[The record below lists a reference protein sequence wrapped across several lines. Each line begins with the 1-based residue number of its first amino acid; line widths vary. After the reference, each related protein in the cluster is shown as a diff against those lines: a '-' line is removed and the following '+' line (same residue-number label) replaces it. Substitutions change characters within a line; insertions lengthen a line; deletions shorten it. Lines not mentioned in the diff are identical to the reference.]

1 MCKTLFCHCMHQDV
15 HWDWS
20 LGGSL
25 KHNWWMVMI
34 SWDTEIL
41 LRIIWYSCTN
51 TCIENSFIN
60 NTTCFWFELLLL
72 YFRAHSNI
80 YIYLY
85 FSLVSEWLAGTVYY
99 NPILQE
105 LCSRLI
111 IICTLSVAY
120 QSFDQNNFLQLKCWM
135 VKIII
140 TIRPALNFLK
150 YDMLFLSINC

>member
-1 MCKTLFCHCMHQDV
+1 MIHTAVFKIIMIQDPLCGKFNDILPKMCKTLFCHCMHQDV
-15 HWDWS
+15 HLDWS

-99 NPILQE
+99 NPHPSGALFKAYYHLYPQCRI
-105 LCSRLI
+105 SI
-111 IICTLSVAY
+111 IWSE
-120 QSFDQNNFLQLKCWM
+120 
-135 VKIII
+135 
-140 TIRPALNFLK
+140 
-150 YDMLFLSINC
+150 